1 MKNHKWTKEQRE
13 IVLETLYKNYKYK
26 DESVIF
32 ELASDNIG
40 TTVGSI
46 NGIYLSF
53 KKISQGILPSKTKG
67 GCGSMYN
74 QETVDVYNE
83 FVERNNISQT
93 VLDTMFS

>member
-53 KKISQGILPSKTKG
+53 KKISQGILPSQTKG
-67 GCGSMYN
+67 GCGSMYT
-74 QETVDVYNE
+74 QETIEVYNE
-83 FVERNNISQT
+83 FVERNNISQKE
-93 VLDTMFS
+93 LNIMSS